1 MSNNNTTSKL
11 PPVPSNNVLRAYA
24 CWVFREIDNNSTSAT
39 SRIEYFL
46 AHLFSSFCPFL
57 DRPTVKSFKVW
68 LKRYDNGEFDV
79 LMMTHGMR
87 RDVFRIIHPSAGA
100 AVLAAMIKN
109 LDTDDDVDAARKLTV
124 DGILESAEAVQ
135 MSLRLPLHKYSKR
148 WASRLKLS
156 MILRAQTA
164 VKNDSSHRIIEATN
178 VNVLS
183 GQWKGVLEDRKYDA
197 RRKKLVDENMT
208 YEKQIKRV
216 GYSRNP
222 RKVNRGYLYQ
232 ESDKDETCCLKLDI
246 AEYPPGTSVTVHVV
260 NEEHDI
266 HIALIPK
273 KDADKLADLLKE
285 LYVGKSDGGI
295 GFKSKDLNN
304 SMRDNPLGWMTS
316 FGILDF
322 VKGVVTHYKNTE
334 DDVICGGR
342 SSYEILGNMTA
353 AVYER
358 FIKKCTN
365 KLQAAE
371 AKSKNNLPNKQTNN
385 QFTVKELFGSQG
397 HVKQNTKSTHFQTTV
412 P

>member
-1 MSNNNTTSKL
+1 M
-11 PPVPSNNVLRAYA
+11 
-24 CWVFREIDNNSTSAT
+24 
-39 SRIEYFL
+39 
-46 AHLFSSFCPFL
+46 
-57 DRPTVKSFKVW
+57 
-68 LKRYDNGEFDV
+68 

-178 VNVLS
+178 VDVLS
-183 GQWKGVLEDRKYDA
+183 GQWKGALEDRKYDA

-322 VKGVVTHYKNTE
+322 VKGVVTHYKNTD

-371 AKSKNNLPNKQTNN
+371 ATSKTQFTKQTHKQTN
-385 QFTVKELFGSQG
+385 KSQ
-397 HVKQNTKSTHFQTTV
+397 
-412 P
+412 